1 MSTGKHNAII
11 GTVVLLIVVG
21 VPLALMLGPIALI
34 VMAAVMTSGLIRK
47 KAKHI
52 PPKRT
57 RQQEETDELITTIL
71 PVINSKN

>member
-1 MSTGKHNAII
+1 
-11 GTVVLLIVVG
+11 
-21 VPLALMLGPIALI
+21 MLGPIALI